1 MDGHGNELRNGHGN
15 EQTSNHGN
23 DDTEELGHTNDG
35 NDANAMT
42 LDNSIELVKQN
53 KPLLDRL
60 GRFGKVL
67 ESLLEIGTVA
77 SEVISWLLSVLRF
90 SNTPI

>member
-42 LDNSIELVKQN
+42 LDNSIEL
-53 KPLLDRL
+53 DRL